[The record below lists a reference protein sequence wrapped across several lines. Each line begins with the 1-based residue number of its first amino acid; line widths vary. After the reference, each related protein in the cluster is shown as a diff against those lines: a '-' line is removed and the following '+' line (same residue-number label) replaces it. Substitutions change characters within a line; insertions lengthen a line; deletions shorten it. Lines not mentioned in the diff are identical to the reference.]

1 MAKQSSAEAAAEVQ
15 SQDEAPGTPWTPGA
29 VRNLPWFALL
39 ALLGAVVCMA
49 GAIAVLVSSDGQ
61 RADRWPR
68 ESTPLKT
75 SVLLAIFAALANA
88 CLRFA
93 LSEAGTVAWWVMM
106 LRGGTLSDAHRYW
119 EYQTS
124 TLSAALAG
132 RNTNRVA
139 VACLSAMTLFAVA
152 PLLQAASFETVETL
166 TSPVDISVE
175 LSSDTTLPLG
185 WSGIRVSHDIRAAWL
200 TPDFTA
206 VLRDFNNQTT
216 MELRSFG
223 NKCTGPGTTCRAIVV
238 APGWDVDCTT
248 SYESYSLLLSPG
260 TAVVGYARV
269 DFSTLTPE
277 VINVTTAYRPS
288 PDLSGLLVVRNCR
301 MHAALV
307 RYPLELS
314 GGQVK
319 LPARAPSTR
328 NDTVRLSYLPA
339 EFQGAGNRLPSTF
352 GGIALAADALYG
364 SNVSISDLSSGLYT
378 LKSQGVMGYTYID
391 EAKSAMTGYGGTV
404 WRDPGPD
411 IITAIREL
419 TFRSA
424 VVASAA
430 NQTRPRQLASEGTQ
444 AVVTGVYRS
453 RYGYLA
459 AVLVLDCL
467 FAAAM
472 APLFSGW
479 WTLGRSGTGSTRGYT
494 LSPVETARAFGAPL
508 LVDPPGATDSNASMA
523 GVLDRVGSK
532 EVRYGVSGDKLGIAE
547 ASSVH
552 PPVAGERY

>member
-1 MAKQSSAEAAAEVQ
+1 MVKQTSDEAAAEVR
-15 SQDEAPGTPWTPGA
+15 SQDGPRGTPWTPGA

-49 GAIAVLVSSDGQ
+49 GAIAVLVSSNGQ
-61 RADRWPR
+61 RTDSWPR
-68 ESTPLKT
+68 ESTPVKT
-75 SVLLAIFAALANA
+75 SVLLAILAALSNA

-106 LRGGTLSDAHRYW
+106 LRGGTLNDAHRYW

-139 VACLSAMTLFAVA
+139 VACLSALMLLAIA

-166 TSPVDISVE
+166 TSSVDVLVE
-175 LSSDTTLPLG
+175 LSSDAPLPPG
-185 WSGIRVSHDIRAAWL
+185 WSGVRVSHSVVAAWL

-206 VLRDFNNQTT
+206 VLRDFNNQTAIQ
-216 MELRSFG
+216 LRAFG
-223 NKCTGPGTTCRAIVV
+223 NQCTGEGTNCRAIVV
-238 APGWDVDCTT
+238 APGWDVDCST
-248 SYESYSLLLSPG
+248 SYEPYSLLFNPS
-260 TAVVGYARV
+260 TAVVGYAQV
-269 DFSTLTPE
+269 DFTTLTPE
-277 VINVTTAYRPS
+277 VISVKTAYRAS

-301 MHAALV
+301 LRAALV

-319 LPARAPSTR
+319 LPGRAPSTR
-328 NDTVRLSYLPA
+328 NDTVRLLNILG
-339 EFQGAGNRLPSTF
+339 EFQGAGNSLPSTF
-352 GGIALAADALYG
+352 GGIALAANALYG
-364 SNVSISDLSSGLYT
+364 SNVTIGVVSGLYT
-378 LKSQGVMGYTYID
+378 LGSQGIMGYTYID
-391 EAKSAMTGYGGTV
+391 EAKSAMSGYSGTV

-411 IITAIREL
+411 IINAIREM

-424 VVASAA
+424 VVTSAA
-430 NQTRPRQLASEGTQ
+430 NQTRPRQLASEGSQT
-444 AVVTGVYRS
+444 VVTGVYRS

-467 FAAAM
+467 FAVAM

-479 WTLGRSGTGSTRGYT
+479 WTLGRSGTGSNRGYT
-494 LSPVETARAFGAPL
+494 LSPVETARAFAAPL
-508 LVDPPGATDSNASMA
+508 LADSPEVADSNAPMA
-523 GVLDRVGSK
+523 RVLDRVGSR
-532 EVRYGVSGDKLGIAE
+532 EVRYGVSGGKLGISE
-547 ASSVH
+547 ADSVH
-552 PPVAGERY
+552 PPLAGERY